1 MKKLITLFLCLS
13 LVATLLAGCGP
24 TGTNSGGNAGDNGD
38 GQTTITIGLLEDVNV
53 QDYETNAFTLWLEEQ
68 SGYNIE
74 FYYYAAS
81 ANDAKSQVSTM
92 VAIGEDLP
100 DIVFNVPLGDGVI
113 QEFGEDEYIIDLKP
127 YFEDKEKSKVFW
139 ERMAELPEDYQE
151 TILRTITDKKT
162 GSMYA
167 FPHAEYTVI
176 DTMAY
181 QVYINQEW
189 LDALNLEM
197 PTDTDS
203 LYNVLKAFLEQD
215 PNGNGQADEIPLI
228 GAGLSGNTINWLINM
243 FTYLGDHTWN
253 VDSDGQLYL
262 PQTTDEYR
270 EALKYINKLVKD
282 GLLPDSVFS
291 MSWTDVKGLL
301 NQPDG
306 VEKVGIFVA
315 HPTLVG
321 DMTNDALYAYEALPY
336 WGCAAMSDNQLSRKT
351 YISAGCEN
359 PDAAWEILMLMCSK
373 EGSYRMRYGDKG
385 TDWVEADEGA
395 TSYLG
400 LPAEIKV
407 LNEAQATS
415 QGNESWKEISA
426 TIMNN
431 AENEASQLDDNTDD
445 WTKKK
450 LQIMADCYEYYQAA
464 QENNPDVLCPKLIYS
479 LEESEMTVNERSNCS
494 SYLSQMR
501 SNFCIGINDPSNDTQ
516 WAEYL
521 TELESLGLEAWRSQ
535 AQSIYEAQIAE

>member
-24 TGTNSGGNAGDNGD
+24 TGNADGGNAGDGD
-38 GQTTITIGLLEDVNV
+38 DGKTTITIGLLEDVNV

-74 FYYYAAS
+74 FYYYASS

-92 VAIGEDLP
+92 TAIGEDLP

-113 QEFGEDEYIIDLKP
+113 REFGEDEYIIDLKP
-127 YFEDKEKSKVFW
+127 YFDDKEKSKVFW
-139 ERMAELPEDYQE
+139 ERMAELPEDYQQ
-151 TILRTITDKKT
+151 TIMRTITDKKT
-162 GSMYA
+162 GAMYA

-189 LDALNLEM
+189 LDALSLEM
-197 PTDTDS
+197 PTDTES
-203 LYNVLKAFLEQD
+203 LYNVLKAFLEKD
-215 PNGNGQADEIPLI
+215 PNGNGQADEIPLV

-243 FTYLGDHTWN
+243 FVYLGDHTWN
-253 VDSDGQLYL
+253 VDENGQLYL
-262 PQTTDEYR
+262 PQATDEYR
-270 EALKYINKLVKD
+270 EGLKYINRLVKD

-301 NQPDG
+301 NQADG
-306 VEKVGIFVA
+306 VEKVGIFVG

-321 DMTNDALYAYEALPY
+321 DMSNDALHAYEALPY
-336 WGCAAMSDNQLSRKT
+336 WGCAAMNDNQLYRKT
-351 YISAGCEN
+351 YISTGCEN

-373 EGSYRMRYGDKG
+373 EGSYRMRYGNKG
-385 TDWVEADEGA
+385 TDWVEADAGA

-407 LNEAQATS
+407 LNESQATS

-431 AENEASQLDDNTDD
+431 AENEASQLDENTDK
-445 WTKKK
+445 WTQKK
-450 LQIMADCYEYYQAA
+450 LQIMADCYKYYQAA
-464 QENNPDVLCPKLIYS
+464 QQNNPEVLCPKLIYS
-479 LEESEMTVNERSNCS
+479 LEEAEMTVNERSNCS
-494 SYLSQMR
+494 SYLTQMR
-501 SNFCIGINDPSNDTQ
+501 SNFCIGINDPSNDSQ
-516 WAEYL
+516 WADYL
-521 TELESLGLEAWRSQ
+521 KELETLGLEAWRSQ